1 MARNRPLRRRWTST
15 RSSFLWVHVWH
26 RCSSG
31 VASSRSQKA
40 PVAQAQS
47 LARQQFRKVVEIS
60 SLAAGGL
67 IFLGE
72 TLASVFGRRG
82 FRPSLRTPHL
92 CSAVGL
98 DLNVKERAR
107 EKLESSPTPKGFQFF
122 PPLDAA
128 VQLFGK
134 FHQGNFQL
142 EHFPMYPDKDL
153 KEVHG
158 QDQNQQPSDDGHR
171 FVTATIL

>member
-1 MARNRPLRRRWTST
+1 MCAICSGGNAVAAHRKIATTSALGI
-15 RSSFLWVHVWH
+15 RFAFYILVLFI
-26 RCSSG
+26 
-31 VASSRSQKA
+31 SSRRSHH
-40 PVAQAQS
+40 
-47 LARQQFRKVVEIS
+47 QQFRKVVEIS

-142 EHFPMYPDKDL
+142 EQFPMYPDKDL
-153 KEVHG
+153 KEVHC
-158 QDQNQQPSDDGHR
+158 
-171 FVTATIL
+171 